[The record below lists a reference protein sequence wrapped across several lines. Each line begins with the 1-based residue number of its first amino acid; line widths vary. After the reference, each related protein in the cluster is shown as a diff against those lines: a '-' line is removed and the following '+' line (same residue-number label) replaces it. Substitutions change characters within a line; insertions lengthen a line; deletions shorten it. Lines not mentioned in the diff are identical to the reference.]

1 MARRP
6 ANPRRTPSRR
16 RRDDDSV
23 VVEQSERGRWV
34 GGIHFSGFSLMMMAL
49 LVLGVVVLA
58 PNLKALVEQRQQ
70 IADLRQHVAQQKD
83 DVEDM
88 RRERERWDDPTYV
101 QTQARERFFYVSP
114 GEISFIVIND
124 LDKTFLSDTTDPIS
138 DELTTTNVDWASS
151 MLTSIMTAAFTPV
164 EGDETSKKPSSTPTP
179 TPTETSTEKK

>member
-6 ANPRRTPSRR
+6 ANPRRTSSRR
-16 RRDDDSV
+16 RHEDENV

-83 DVEDM
+83 DVDDM
-88 RRERERWDDPTYV
+88 QRERERWNDPTYV

-124 LDKTFLSDTTDPIS
+124 LDETFLPDTTKPIS
-138 DELTTTNVDWASS
+138 DELTTTNVDWTTSI
-151 MLTSIMTAAFTPV
+151 LTSIMTAAFTPV
-164 EGDETSKKPSSTPTP
+164 DEGATSKKPASTPAP

>member
-6 ANPRRTPSRR
+6 GNARRTSSRR
-16 RRDDDSV
+16 SHDDTV

-34 GGIHFSGFSLMMMAL
+34 GGIHFSGFSLMMMVL

-70 IADLRQHVAQQKD
+70 IADLRQQVAKQKD
-83 DVEDM
+83 DVEDL
-88 RRERERWDDPTYV
+88 RQERERWEDPTYV

-124 LDKTFLSDTTDPIS
+124 LDETFLPDTTDPIS
-138 DELTTTNVDWASS
+138 EDLTTTDVDWASS
-151 MLTSIMTAAFTPV
+151 MLTSILTSAFTPV
-164 EGDETSKKPSSTPTP
+164 ADDDDEPTPSSTPTP
-179 TPTETSTEKK
+179 TPTEKK